1 MRKTDAKIKDKE
13 TKTFQCHM
21 ALLLTSDEPSLDKI
35 DKKITEEPSFD
46 NKDKKITNR

>member
-1 MRKTDAKIKDKE
+1 
-13 TKTFQCHM
+13 M

-46 NKDKKITNR
+46 KDKKITNR